1 MILALAEKHRGR
13 QPTRRRC
20 HTRGTA
26 GIQGQ
31 TTARQRPRAASPA
44 MQHNA
49 RFGTPQFK
57 DAKRPAAEH
66 SGGYFALRSLTL
78 TSGFGGSIWDRSG
91 GLLRPHLAAGW
102 RPDLAPPGASS
113 APNGGRRS
121 PRKPELQDRLLGCR
135 RAGPELAEIE
145 GVRFGVGPPVAAMMG
160 PTQDALTTRRCVTSM
175 RDNPPQADPA
185 AWRSVVTC
193 CCTAPRSKAPGMA
206 IIQACRGY
214 S

>member
-49 RFGTPQFK
+49 QFRTPQFK

-66 SGGYFALRSLTL
+66 SGGYVRGARRGLTAQRFK
-78 TSGFGGSIWDRSG
+78 TTDCDVPMRVRVDSYGFR
-91 GLLRPHLAAGW
+91 
-102 RPDLAPPGASS
+102 GA
-113 APNGGRRS
+113 
-121 PRKPELQDRLLGCR
+121 
-135 RAGPELAEIE
+135 
-145 GVRFGVGPPVAAMMG
+145 
-160 PTQDALTTRRCVTSM
+160 
-175 RDNPPQADPA
+175 
-185 AWRSVVTC
+185 
-193 CCTAPRSKAPGMA
+193 
-206 IIQACRGY
+206 
-214 S
+214 